1 MGTTWSVKLA
11 AAPATAVQSVA
22 VAIQGELDRVVA
34 QMSTWESGSDLSRFN
49 AAPPGTEVTLQKEF
63 YAVLA
68 RALAL
73 SQETG
78 GAYDPTVGPL
88 VNLWG
93 FGPEGRRH
101 EPPAAEEVAGTM
113 ARCGW
118 QRLHLDHPRRRLCQP
133 GGVHLD
139 LSSIAKGFAVD
150 QVAECLKRLGFD
162 SFLVEIGG
170 ELRGEGMKP
179 DGAPWWI
186 MLERP
191 RGDAT
196 EGGGMVDIVVA
207 GHGLSVAT
215 SGDSQRFFE
224 SGGTRFAHTI
234 DPRTGYPTANG
245 LVSVSV
251 LHPSCM
257 EADALATA
265 FTVLGAPDA
274 MRYASEHGIAVSMA
288 SMRDGVVE
296 ELMSPAF
303 AAMLQ

>member
-1 MGTTWSVKLA
+1 
-11 AAPATAVQSVA
+11 
-22 VAIQGELDRVVA
+22 
-34 QMSTWESGSDLSRFN
+34 
-49 AAPPGTEVTLQKEF
+49 
-63 YAVLA
+63 
-68 RALAL
+68 
-73 SQETG
+73 
-78 GAYDPTVGPL
+78 
-88 VNLWG
+88 
-93 FGPEGRRH
+93 
-101 EPPAAEEVAGTM
+101 M

-118 QRLHLDHPRRRLCQP
+118 QRLYLDPPHRRLCQP

-179 DGAPWWI
+179 DGTPWWI

-191 RGDAT
+191 RGDAI
-196 EGGGMVDIVVA
+196 GGGGIVDIVVA

-274 MRYASEHGIAVSMA
+274 MRYASEHGIAVAMA
-288 SMRDGVVE
+288 SMREGVVE
-296 ELMSPAF
+296 EFLSPAF